1 MWYSGRGVYHGTGD
15 FLDAALR
22 NRQYCRDN
30 VHLAGRL
37 RRPGR
42 SRHDGPRTTDSR
54 SDFHAA
60 AHGLTAACADIHG
73 DRHDR
78 QRI

>member
-15 FLDAALR
+15 SLDAALR
-22 NRQYCRDN
+22 NRRDCRDN

-37 RRPGR
+37 RQPGR
-42 SRHDGPRTTDSR
+42 SRHDGPGAADGR

-60 AHGLTAACADIHG
+60 ARSLAACANIHG
-73 DRHDR
+73 ARGDR